1 MKGDFHIMTRHV
13 LPLFIAISVIAIL
26 TIPSW
31 AGDNS
36 SGALSARISLDSIA
50 TVNNTNTTL
59 EPGEYKV
66 VAEQNQAKFDKDG
79 KVVAEV
85 PCTLKTLPGKAAHT
99 EFVVD
104 QGRLL
109 EIQVSGKTEAIEFSS
124 GS

>member
-1 MKGDFHIMTRHV
+1 MTRRMS
-13 LPLFIAISVIAIL
+13 PFFIAIAVTAVL

-31 AGDNS
+31 ARDNS
-36 SGALSARISLDSIA
+36 SAALSASISLDSTA
-50 TVNNTNTTL
+50 TINNTNTTL

-66 VAEQNQAKFDKDG
+66 VAEQNQAKFEKNG

-99 EFVVD
+99 EFIVD